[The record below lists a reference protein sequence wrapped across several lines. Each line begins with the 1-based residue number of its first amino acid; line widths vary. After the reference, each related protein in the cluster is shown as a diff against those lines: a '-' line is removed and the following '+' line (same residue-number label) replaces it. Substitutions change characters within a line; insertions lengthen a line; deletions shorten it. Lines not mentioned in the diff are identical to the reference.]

1 MYTACIVLP
10 IQQTDHQL
18 RYNNRSVMLTSGLGL
33 KVPRGHFFVV
43 LVLRPVVLV
52 LRRVVLVLRPVV
64 LVLRRVVLV
73 LRPVVLVLDKRVLVY
88 ITATDVN
95 QLHPHPPQVHCAPA
109 GTWLFSAVP
118 TSWTVHAVW
127 SKIQDM
133 ERFAT
138 AAINTER
145 SSLDKSNDII
155 Q

>member
-1 MYTACIVLP
+1 MVL
-10 IQQTDHQL
+10 
-18 RYNNRSVMLTSGLGL
+18 
-33 KVPRGHFFVV
+33 
-43 LVLRPVVLV
+43 
-52 LRRVVLVLRPVV
+52 
-64 LVLRRVVLV
+64 VLV

-88 ITATDVN
+88 ITATDV
-95 QLHPHPPQVHCAPA
+95 
-109 GTWLFSAVP
+109 WLFSVVP
-118 TSWTVHAVW
+118 PSWTVHAVW